1 MPTITKSLNVYLG
14 VNLRAIRLSRKQS
27 LEDFAKKVG
36 IGKTTLIQIEKGT
49 YNITLCTLEIIAES
63 LGMSPLDLLT
73 PSESHGQ
80 FTTTMILFKSLETY
94 TRLTAFEK
102 QELANAIKKIAEMM
116 EPVGNIFLG

>member
-27 LEDFAKKVG
+27 LEDFAKEVG
-36 IGKTTLIQIEKGT
+36 IGKTTLIQIEKGA

-80 FTTTMILFKSLETY
+80 FTTTMILFKGLETY
-94 TRLTAFEK
+94 ARLTAFEK
-102 QELANAIKKIAEMM
+102 QELTNAIKKIAEMM
-116 EPVGNIFLG
+116 EPVSNIFLD